1 MATTSAL
8 GLKLTSTSE
17 WATEK
22 YEDFILELA
31 GDSLDSNMSIIDTV
45 VGEIQNAI
53 RTLETSLST
62 I

>member
-17 WATEK
+17 WAIEK

-31 GDSLDSNMSIIDTV
+31 GDSLD
-45 VGEIQNAI
+45 
-53 RTLETSLST
+53 
-62 I
+62 